1 MPKPLRLPPLDE
13 ATLADLRQRYDA
25 TPDADLRLRY
35 QMVLLA
41 HQGRS
46 VTEIATIVL
55 RSHDTVTRLLNRF
68 RSGGLDAVP
77 RRNAPGG
84 PPTLT
89 PAWTSELLRVI
100 DLDPHTVGVNSANW
114 TTGLLATYLA
124 EQTGITV
131 SDETV
136 RSALHSHGYVCK
148 RPTWSL
154 KRKAEQQD
162 GYVGNA

>member
-1 MPKPLRLPPLDE
+1 LDE
-13 ATLADLRQRYDA
+13 ATLADLRQCYDA

-46 VTEIATIVL
+46 VSEIATIVL

-68 RSGGLDAVP
+68 RIGGLEALP
-77 RRNAPGG
+77 RRKAPGG
-84 PPTLT
+84 QPTLT
-89 PAWTSELLRVI
+89 PDWTSELLRVV

-124 EQTGITV
+124 EQTGISV
-131 SDETV
+131 SGETV
-136 RSALHSHGYVCK
+136 RSALHAQGYVCK
-148 RPTWSL
+148 RPTWTL

-162 GYVGNA
+162 NYVGNA